1 VKNVVP
7 DSLSRLETTG
17 DDKTSLDEDIPTLL
31 AHDETSEDELRD
43 MYPPE
48 WDTINLCLVAIEDL
62 IPEPI
67 TVEEWLSEQGADSLC
82 QQLQQEVDQG
92 TNPRFRL
99 NPQGILVRVLPTQ
112 TATQVVVPETLRP
125 RILMSY
131 HQATVAGHPGVRR
144 MYDTLR
150 QGVYWPTMIVDVYA
164 TVRGCDTCA
173 RDRVLSCSRQS
184 NPWKR

>member
-1 VKNVVP
+1 MDLVYYSFRRSSCPLALPGVKNVVP

-99 NPQGILVRVLPTQ
+99 NPQGILV
-112 TATQVVVPETLRP
+112 
-125 RILMSY
+125 
-131 HQATVAGHPGVRR
+131 
-144 MYDTLR
+144 
-150 QGVYWPTMIVDVYA
+150 
-164 TVRGCDTCA
+164 
-173 RDRVLSCSRQS
+173 SCSRNVTS
-184 NPWKR
+184 TYIDELSSGYSCWSSRS